1 MHKQPDSEILEGL
14 KAGDSAA
21 FDALFTKY
29 YEMLCLN
36 AYWYIRNQDEAQDLV
51 QAFFLDVWD
60 KKLYLNL
67 EGEVKGYLF
76 QAVKNRSLNLLRQ
89 LKAQREKQAVFSQL
103 QDDTETVYEKT
114 PDYTGQ
120 LNATLDEMTCQKRA
134 AIQMVYLQGKRYQ
147 EAADE
152 MGISLNSLKTH
163 LKRGLKILRH
173 AIIPK

>member
-14 KAGDSAA
+14 RAGDSAA
-21 FDALFTKY
+21 FDSLFTKY

-36 AYWYIRNQDEAQDLV
+36 AHWYIRNEEESQDLV
-51 QAFFLDVWD
+51 QSFFLHVWD

-67 EGEVKGYLF
+67 EGDVKGYLF
-76 QAVKNRSLNLLRQ
+76 QAVKNRCLNHLRYQ
-89 LKAQREKQAVFSQL
+89 KAQREKQAVFSQL
-103 QDDTETVYEKT
+103 QEDADIVHEKA
-114 PDYTGQ
+114 PDYSCQ

-163 LKRGLKILRH
+163 LRRGLKLLRH
-173 AIIPK
+173 AIIQK